1 MLDNMHDFNGPQG
14 QALKLYSKKLGKNL
28 KKLYGNQ
35 HFTGG
40 KSSVTGLQTDALHQR
55 TVSGAFVA
63 TNHQFNKV
71 YEEQLRQIFAYNQHN
86 HAFRNKNDELK

>member
-1 MLDNMHDFNGPQG
+1 MQDNNMHDFNGPHG

-35 HFTGG
+35 HFISH
-40 KSSVTGLQTDALHQR
+40 KSSLTGLQTDALHQR

-63 TNHQFNKV
+63 GNH
-71 YEEQLRQIFAYNQHN
+71 
-86 HAFRNKNDELK
+86 